1 MNHSTT
7 GLVASN
13 RSVTSDIDF
22 GIVSQFSVF
31 QIYTC
36 RVKVCFFDRDVG
48 CRWLKN
54 TVVDL
59 EDKGLLKPSNNL
71 EVKLFLSVLTS
82 RRWGTKWGTKFSVL
96 MTSESESLQNK
107 KRILM
112 DAYIFSA
119 SKMPFRETLKWA
131 SRLSLKP
138 KHILECR
145 LCFLEFLSISSSSH
159 HKIDQNF
166 NTSSKW
172 TSFTQKIFL

>member
-36 RVKVCFFDRDVG
+36 RIKAMFFDRDVG
-48 CRWLKN
+48 CGWLKN

-82 RRWGTKWGTKFSVL
+82 RR
-96 MTSESESLQNK
+96 
-107 KRILM
+107 
-112 DAYIFSA
+112 
-119 SKMPFRETLKWA
+119 
-131 SRLSLKP
+131 
-138 KHILECR
+138 
-145 LCFLEFLSISSSSH
+145 
-159 HKIDQNF
+159 
-166 NTSSKW
+166 
-172 TSFTQKIFL
+172 